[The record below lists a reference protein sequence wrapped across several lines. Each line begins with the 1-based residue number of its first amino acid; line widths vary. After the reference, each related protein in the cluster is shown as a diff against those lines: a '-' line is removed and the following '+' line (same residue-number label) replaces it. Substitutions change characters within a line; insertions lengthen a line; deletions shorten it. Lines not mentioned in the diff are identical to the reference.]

1 MKKLIYSYKNEDT
14 ESGDNYFVDIYHFK
28 CCFNKSSIRVNPDEV
43 IDYRFVDE
51 DDMELLKEEEGF
63 LHYERIRTAL
73 EEI

>member
-1 MKKLIYSYKNEDT
+1 M
-14 ESGDNYFVDIYHFK
+14 
-28 CCFNKSSIRVNPDEV
+28 NPDEV

-73 EEI
+73 EEICLGKAVAPIILGGQLF

>member
-1 MKKLIYSYKNEDT
+1 
-14 ESGDNYFVDIYHFK
+14 
-28 CCFNKSSIRVNPDEV
+28 VNPDEV